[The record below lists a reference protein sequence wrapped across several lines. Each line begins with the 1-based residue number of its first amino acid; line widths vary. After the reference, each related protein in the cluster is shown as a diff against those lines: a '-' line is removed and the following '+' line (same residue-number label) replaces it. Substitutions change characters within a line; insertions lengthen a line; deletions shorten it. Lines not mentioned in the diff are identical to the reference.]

1 MNRDHI
7 GSNVG
12 SGRDAGQRVPLGHR
26 GQHPEGADQAAQYAA
41 GCRQLRYIRLLL
53 HPS

>member
-1 MNRDHI
+1 MNQDQF

-12 SGRDAGQRVPLGHR
+12 SGRDVGQWVPLGHR

-41 GCRQLRYIRLLL
+41 GCRQLGYIRLLL